1 MTQVR
6 WRPGDPVNWE
16 RPGELWTAG
25 GLHSFV
31 LETIGARTGLVR
43 HAVLGYL
50 DEGTDGWLVIASKGG
65 APTNPAWVANLAA
78 HPDATVV
85 LADGRR
91 IPVRAERLAGK
102 ELERA
107 WELIAEE
114 APEYPVYRSRTTR
127 EIPVIRLTRGIE
139 VDRQT

>member
-1 MTQVR
+1 MTETK
-6 WRPGDPVNWE
+6 WRPGDPVDWD

-31 LETIGARTGLVR
+31 LETKGARTGMVR

-50 DEGTDGWLVIASKGG
+50 DEGNDGWLVIASKGG

-78 HPDATVV
+78 QTDATVV
-85 LADGRR
+85 LADGTR
-91 IPVRAERLAGK
+91 VAVQAERLEGE
-102 ELERA
+102 ELDRA
-107 WELIAEE
+107 WERIGEE

-127 EIPVIRLTRGIE
+127 EIPVIRLARSGG
-139 VDRQT
+139 